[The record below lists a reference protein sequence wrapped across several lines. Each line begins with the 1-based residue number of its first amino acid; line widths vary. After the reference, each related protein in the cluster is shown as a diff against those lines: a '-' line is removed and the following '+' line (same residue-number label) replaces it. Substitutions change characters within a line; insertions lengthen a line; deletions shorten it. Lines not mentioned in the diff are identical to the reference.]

1 LRLGA
6 AFFLVAAFLAVL
18 RLGAAL
24 AFEVVVLRFAVVVF
38 FTALRLAGALR
49 FLVVRLMAI

>member
-1 LRLGA
+1 MRLGA

-24 AFEVVVLRFAVVVF
+24 SFEVVVLRFAVVVF